1 MSLTI
6 RKAENKDTAK
16 VLDLLHQVLEVHA
29 DLRPDLF
36 ISGTTKYTDE
46 ELHAI
51 FADDATPV
59 YVAVNDNDE
68 VLGYAFCVD
77 EDHTGSNNLQPI
89 RTLYIDDIC
98 VDEAARGKHVGTTL
112 YNHMLDH
119 ARAHGYHNVTLN
131 AWAANP
137 AAVKF
142 YEHLGMS
149 VYKYGMEQIL

>member
-29 DLRPDLF
+29 DIRPDLF

-68 VLGYAFCVD
+68 VLGYAFCVL
-77 EDHTGSNNLQPI
+77 EEPVPSNNLHPH
-89 RTLYIDDIC
+89 RTLYIDD
-98 VDEAARGKHVGTTL
+98 
-112 YNHMLDH
+112 
-119 ARAHGYHNVTLN
+119 
-131 AWAANP
+131 P
-137 AAVKF
+137 
-142 YEHLGMS
+142 
-149 VYKYGMEQIL
+149 